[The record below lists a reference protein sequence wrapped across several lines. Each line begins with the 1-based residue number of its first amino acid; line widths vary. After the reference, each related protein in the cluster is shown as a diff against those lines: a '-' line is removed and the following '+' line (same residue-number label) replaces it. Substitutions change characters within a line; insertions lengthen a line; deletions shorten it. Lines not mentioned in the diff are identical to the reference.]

1 MSNDQIRNSAP
12 KKTVWENIIIY
23 KFSRPVVLIF
33 LLLSSL
39 AASYLIAKQGMVIGI
54 LMLILIV
61 GIPLVYAAV
70 SYPKLGIILF
80 ITTSFFINFLSRP
93 LPDDIPLGVVM
104 DALTGILILGFF
116 VKQKNEKRW
125 DYFKDPI
132 SYFILAWLIYNLFEV
147 INPAA
152 ASVLA
157 WVFTVRTVAVLML
170 LYYVF
175 VFQIR
180 SKDYIKTLFKLLLIL
195 EFIGALSAFQQENIG
210 FFPFETRWLN
220 ADPLRVSLLFING
233 HMRKFGIFSDPV
245 VFAYNMVAA
254 SLLCLSLL
262 FTNIRTYKKAILVG
276 LMCFYLTV
284 MLYSGTR
291 ASYVLI
297 PAAVGMLA
305 ILKFNKKIL
314 VFVIGAGFILAFL
327 IKVPTS
333 NASLVRFQTAFNPS
347 KDASFNVRAEN
358 QRRIKPYILSH
369 PIGGGLGSVG
379 VWGQRFAPNS
389 YLAKFPPD
397 SGYVR
402 VAVEMGWVGLLL
414 FCVFNFVVLQRGI
427 YYYYIIKDPEL
438 KTYCMAMVLI
448 IFTLDIGNYPQQAFV
463 QYPTNILFYLA
474 MAIINVTMR
483 LDKQKNAVQ
492 QRLRIN
498 LYAEI
503 IKK

>member
-1 MSNDQIRNSAP
+1 MSNDQTRNSAP
-12 KKTVWENIIIY
+12 KKSVWESIIIH
-23 KFSRPVVLIF
+23 KFSKPVVLIF
-33 LLLSSL
+33 LLFTSL
-39 AASYLIAKQGMVIGI
+39 FISFLIARQGMVIGV
-54 LMLILIV
+54 LILVAITAL
-61 GIPLVYAAV
+61 PLVYAAIA
-70 SYPKLGIILF
+70 YPKFGIILF
-80 ITTSFFINFLSRP
+80 IIASFFINYVSRF
-93 LPDDIPLGVVM
+93 LPDDTPIGLVM
-104 DALTGILILGFF
+104 DALTYILILGFF
-116 VKQKNEKRW
+116 IKQKNEKRW

-132 SYFILAWLIYNLFEV
+132 SYFILAWLVYNLLEV
-147 INPAA
+147 INPSAS
-152 ASVLA
+152 SVLA
-157 WVFTVRTVAVLML
+157 WIYTVRTVAVLML

-180 SKDYIKTLFKLLLIL
+180 SKDFIKLLFKALLIL
-195 EFIGALSAFQQENIG
+195 ELLGAISAFQQENIG
-210 FFPFETRWLN
+210 FFPFESKWLN
-220 ADPLRVSLLFING
+220 ADPLRVSLLFISG

-262 FTNIRTYKKAILVG
+262 FTNIHIYKKAILIC
-276 LMCFYLTV
+276 LMCFFLMV
-284 MLYSGTR
+284 MFYSGTR

-297 PAAVGMLA
+297 PAAIGLLA
-305 ILKFNKKIL
+305 ILKFNKRIL
-314 VFVIGAGFILAFL
+314 VFVLAGGFVLAFL

-333 NASLVRFQTAFNPS
+333 NPSLVRFQTAFNPS

-379 VWGQRFAPNS
+379 IWGQRFAPNS

-414 FCVFNFVVLQRGI
+414 FCVFNFIILQRGI

-448 IFTLDIGNYPQQAFV
+448 IFALDIGNYPQQAFV

-474 MAIINVTMR
+474 MAIINVTIR
-483 LDKQKNAVQ
+483 LDKQKNQVQ
-492 QRLRIN
+492 AQLG
-498 LYAEI
+498 
-503 IKK
+503 

>member
-1 MSNDQIRNSAP
+1 MSSDRIRNSAS
-12 KKTVWENIIIY
+12 KKSIWENIVIH
-23 KFSRPVVLIF
+23 KFSKPAVLIF
-33 LLLSSL
+33 LLFTSL
-39 AASYLIAKQGMVIGI
+39 LISFLIATQGAAIGI
-54 LMLILIV
+54 FILIMII
-61 GIPLVYAAV
+61 GLPLLYAVVA
-70 SYPKLGIILF
+70 YPKFGIILF
-80 ITTSFFINFLSRP
+80 IIASFFINYQLILSQVP
-93 LPDDIPLGVVM
+93 PDTPVGLVM
-104 DALTGILILGFF
+104 DVLTYLLILGFF
-116 VKQKNEKRW
+116 IKQKNEKNW
-125 DYFKDPI
+125 NYFKDPI
-132 SYFILAWLIYNLFEV
+132 SYFILAWLVYNLLEA

-152 ASVLA
+152 SSVLA
-157 WVFTVRTVAVLML
+157 WVYTVRTIAFLML
-170 LYYVF
+170 LYFVF

-180 SKDYIKTLFKLLLIL
+180 SKDYIKLLFKVLLIL
-195 EFIGALSAFQQENIG
+195 ELLAALSAFQQENFG
-210 FFPFETRWLN
+210 FFNFETKWLN
-220 ADPLRVSLLFING
+220 AEPLRISLLFIYG

-262 FTNIRTYKKAILVG
+262 FTNIRTYKKVILVC

-297 PAAVGMLA
+297 PAAIGMLA

-314 VFVIGAGFILAFL
+314 VFVLVAGFMLAVL

-333 NASLVRFQTAFNPS
+333 NPSLVRFQTAFNPS

-379 VWGQRFAPNS
+379 IWGQRFSPNS

-402 VAVEMGWVGLLL
+402 VAVEMGWIGLLL
-414 FCVFNFVVLQRGI
+414 FCIFNFIILQRGI

-448 IFTLDIGNYPQQAFV
+448 IFALDIGNYPQQAFV

-483 LDKQKNAVQ
+483 LDKQKNQLQSA
-492 QRLRIN
+492 ITG
-498 LYAEI
+498 
-503 IKK
+503 